1 MSIVE
6 ALCEA
11 VQGSVLRTIP
21 GAKEIFLT
29 GTGTVAVRSGA
40 GTPEPVEA
48 GRRLLELLGKA
59 TVPAPL
65 RLFASQA
72 VRAEQ
77 HPSIVEFQ
85 QGLNYFAKP
94 GGRERIVAVYER
106 CSRELAAMPFPSE
119 DETKSGTGQ
128 PGQGQAG

>member
-1 MSIVE
+1 MSLFGRKVPVTMIQGATGASGAPDAADGPDLDSFVSGEPRLDPAASSEPTVSLESLLSSDISLAWDEAVSIVE

-11 VQGSVLRTIP
+11 VQGGVPRSIP
-21 GAKEIFLT
+21 AAKEIFLT

-65 RLFASQA
+65 
-72 VRAEQ
+72 
-77 HPSIVEFQ
+77 
-85 QGLNYFAKP
+85 
-94 GGRERIVAVYER
+94 
-106 CSRELAAMPFPSE
+106 
-119 DETKSGTGQ
+119 
-128 PGQGQAG
+128 